1 MKLSQLVIPAA
12 LWLLLSCCS
21 AAPAQTTQ
29 SIDSPAVAKK
39 VTVTLVRWPYT

>member
-1 MKLSQLVIPAA
+1 MKLSQLLIPAA
-12 LWLLLSCCS
+12 LWLLLSSS

-29 SIDSPAVAKK
+29 SLDSPAVAKK

>member
-1 MKLSQLVIPAA
+1 MKLSQLLIPAA

-29 SIDSPAVAKK
+29 SVDFPAVAKRVK
-39 VTVTLVRWPYT
+39 VTLVRWPYT